1 MLRGVP
7 PNQPAYSFEKVKVL
21 HSELRPRPLGTVV
34 PQHTKALLERAST
47 FIMKSP
53 GELRMDG
60 PCHINPYRDP
70 VLRKSS
76 KEFITFMVRLANQGL
91 VSFRDHIKETV
102 GLFCVKKK
110 TPEWVR
116 LILDARL
123 GWSWALYF
131 AQQAVSHIA
140 CGRVERPL
148 TEVREKTP
156 APDISQQPCVGVYV
170 TVDNIATLG
179 LELTDV
185 KKTALQVEQF
195 SREASIPL
203 TWSTQETKRVFQTV
217 GMVID
222 FDEKQII
229 RNKPSRLW
237 RAFLAGREILR
248 HGRIAVK
255 VLERWLGHMT
265 AIFMIAPRG
274 LSCFFHIQK
283 FIGENR
289 DRRAF

>member
-47 FIMKSP
+47 FIIKSP

-60 PCHINPYRDP
+60 PCHIKPCRDP
-70 VLRKSS
+70 VLRKSW
-76 KEFITFMVRLANQGL
+76 KELIRLLVRLGNQGL
-91 VSFRDHIKETV
+91 LSFRDHIKEAV
-102 GLFCVKKK
+102 GSFCVKKK

-116 LILDARL
+116 LIVDARM

-148 TEVREKTP
+148 TEVRDKTP

-170 TVDNIATLG
+170 TVDNIAWNLLMSRRPHCRLNSSSERQTFRSPGALKKLSGFSKQLEWSLTLM
-179 LELTDV
+179 
-185 KKTALQVEQF
+185 K
-195 SREASIPL
+195 SRSSA
-203 TWSTQETKRVFQTV
+203 TNCRDC
-217 GMVID
+217 G
-222 FDEKQII
+222 
-229 RNKPSRLW
+229 
-237 RAFLAGREILR
+237 
-248 HGRIAVK
+248 
-255 VLERWLGHMT
+255 
-265 AIFMIAPRG
+265 G
-274 LSCFFHIQK
+274 LSW
-283 FIGENR
+283 R
-289 DRRAF
+289 DVRSWGMAG